1 MNRINPFLSAVV
13 RRVEVGHRSAS
24 AEAMAWS
31 CWPTGT
37 ACSARAPGSQ
47 SDGLLMV
54 CAHVS

>member
-13 RRVEVGHRSAS
+13 SGELGIAAE
-24 AEAMAWS
+24 AEAMAWN

-37 ACSARAPGSQ
+37 VCSARAPGSQ

-54 CAHVS
+54 C